1 MVEVVDRV
9 KDLTGWRG
17 WRERTWWS
25 GWRKFVMVKWVERV
39 TGSKV
44 GCWGRVV
51 VEGRLIREER
61 GYRPLGWSW
70 AIVPQTA

>member
-1 MVEVVDRV
+1 MVESVEEVCD
-9 KDLTGWRG
+9 GEG
-17 WRERTWWS
+17 
-25 GWRKFVMVKWVERV
+25 VERV
-39 TGSKV
+39 IGSKV

-51 VEGRLIREER
+51 AEGRLIRGER